1 MNDIIKKAQQ
11 IGINPSQNKGQ
22 NFLIDE
28 EVLQGIITIAD
39 IKKKDQILEIG
50 PGFGVLTRELLYAGA
65 DVLSVELDKK
75 LAAYLKK
82 EFKDNSHLQILEK
95 DILSVSNQEIFKA
108 LNGAFRVVSNI
119 PYHITGKIIKKLV
132 SSELPKPESA
142 VLLVQKEVA
151 ERVCAEKGNMSM
163 LALSVQAY
171 ACPRIALDVDKES
184 FWPVPKVD
192 SSVLVIEGIRET
204 LRTPLCPPLVKGGK
218 GGEASLEKGG
228 EASLEKGGE
237 ASLEYKGGNFDEKRF
252 WQVAR
257 IGFSS
262 PRKQLRN
269 NLGHGL
275 RIDQGVV
282 SATLESIGLKHTVRA
297 QELGVDDWLG
307 LITALD

>member
-228 EASLEKGGE
+228 EASL
-237 ASLEYKGGNFDEKRF
+237 
-252 WQVAR
+252 
-257 IGFSS
+257 
-262 PRKQLRN
+262 
-269 NLGHGL
+269 
-275 RIDQGVV
+275 
-282 SATLESIGLKHTVRA
+282 
-297 QELGVDDWLG
+297 
-307 LITALD
+307 

>member
-228 EASLEKGGE
+228 EASLE
-237 ASLEYKGGNFDEKRF
+237 YKGGNFDEKRF